1 MLFLNKKQYKNKTTE
16 ELVVLSQNDN
26 LKALEELI
34 KRNQDNVYA
43 TFYYLG
49 NNCED
54 ISDLTQ
60 EALLKVAKNIK
71 KLKDATKFK
80 SWLNKLIT
88 RQFYDYIRNK
98 NTKPQTIPFER
109 ELSNGKNNTNIIE
122 IPCKKCTPE
131 EKTLHSELNC
141 LIEKSIQKLPNPL
154 KLTIVLRDFQGLTY
168 DEIADITNT
177 NVGTVKS
184 RISRARNKLQEDLK
198 LYIA

>member
-43 TFYYLG
+43 TFYYLS

-71 KLKDATKFK
+71 KL
-80 SWLNKLIT
+80 I
-88 RQFYDYIRNK
+88 
-98 NTKPQTIPFER
+98 
-109 ELSNGKNNTNIIE
+109 
-122 IPCKKCTPE
+122 
-131 EKTLHSELNC
+131 
-141 LIEKSIQKLPNPL
+141 
-154 KLTIVLRDFQGLTY
+154 LT
-168 DEIADITNT
+168 
-177 NVGTVKS
+177 
-184 RISRARNKLQEDLK
+184 
-198 LYIA
+198 